1 MRYGKYRFSCILKS
15 EAMLPPYKGSTF
27 RGVFGT
33 ALKQVVCALKR
44 QDCETCLLR
53 KKCIYSLTFEVP
65 PFDFPEGARKRIVSP
80 PHPYVIEPDLDTKR
94 IYKEHESFDFS
105 LILFGESNDWLPYFI
120 YAIEQIGK
128 IGIGKK
134 INGKRPGFELATV
147 RAEDGRTIYARQ
159 EQKIAEGEFFR
170 FLQLDDFFREGDG
183 AITRLELIL
192 ETPFRLK
199 FDNKLE
205 SRLPFH
211 VLIRAALRRISSL
224 FGPYGTGEPS
234 LDYRGLATRAEQ
246 VRVSL
251 DEIEWTDWRRYSNK
265 QDQAMFMGG
274 ISGTIG
280 YSGALA
286 EFLPLL
292 RIAELVHL
300 GKQTTFGLGKLRI
313 TKEDT

>member
-1 MRYGKYRFSCILKS
+1 MRYGKYRFCCVVKS
-15 EAMLPPYKGSTF
+15 EALLPPYKGSTF
-27 RGVFGT
+27 RGVFGV

-65 PFDFPEGARKRIVSP
+65 PFDFPDGARKRIVSP

-94 IYKEHESFDFS
+94 IYKQSESFDFS
-105 LILFGESNDWLPYFI
+105 LVLFGESNDYLPYFI
-120 YAIEQIGK
+120 YAIEQMGN

-134 INGKRPGFELATV
+134 INGKRPGFELAAV
-147 RAEDGRTIYARQ
+147 HAEDGRTIYTRQ
-159 EQKIAEGEFFR
+159 EEKIAAGAFSR
-170 FLQLDDFFREGDG
+170 FLHLEDFQKADDSSTNR
-183 AITRLELIL
+183 IELIL
-192 ETPFRLK
+192 ETPLRLK
-199 FDNKLE
+199 FDNRLE

-224 FGPYGTGEPS
+224 FDSYGTGEPS
-234 LDYRGLATRAEQ
+234 LDYRGLAKRAEE
-246 VRVSL
+246 VCVSL

-274 ISGTIG
+274 ISGAIG

-313 TKEDT
+313 SREDT